1 MNTRF
6 TGSPHVD
13 HRPPG
18 HWDAPTPRAK
28 LPVLDQTCISGRG
41 AKRVVVTALA
51 FKQRCGRCGIHGCG
65 EICSTVVVGR
75 SGPTG
80 AVDPQRP
87 TPRPGNMAG
96 CAPCFRRTS
105 CRAPLWFYSP
115 GHEGWRVVV
124 VEGNGVVWVMRS
136 IGLWNGR
143 FSPTRSWNAR
153 QLIGCPL
160 ATCSPL
166 AHGSINSGIEA
177 WLSG

>member
-41 AKRVVVTALA
+41 AKRVVVAALA
-51 FKQRCGRCGIHGCG
+51 FKQRCGRCGIQGCG

-87 TPRPGNMAG
+87 TPRPGNTAARLFGFIRQAMRAG
-96 CAPCFRRTS
+96 
-105 CRAPLWFYSP
+105 
-115 GHEGWRVVV
+115 
-124 VEGNGVVWVMRS
+124 
-136 IGLWNGR
+136 GL
-143 FSPTRSWNAR
+143 
-153 QLIGCPL
+153 LL
-160 ATCSPL
+160 
-166 AHGSINSGIEA
+166 
-177 WLSG
+177 